1 MDPNH
6 RTAACQLLAADK
18 RRLGLPLEDVRRIDA
33 YLANTWGITMPLPS
47 EQWEK
52 RFAELADVELAA
64 DYWELHDELASCYVS
79 ESPVP
84 IKLEAAF
91 YNVLADGR
99 ISGLVHSQKR
109 TEILDAGCL
118 LLHLIRELGITG
130 PILDV
135 GCHTGHHAHLL
146 AQETSAEI
154 HGIDLCSKA
163 IEAAQVKTHGSPRL
177 TFSVG
182 SLAQQAVT
190 ERYELV
196 YAVRSINLDKSATR
210 QISSALRPG
219 GIAAILTRYS
229 PDASQRARKMIRESR
244 LGWGFSDVVGG
255 WVGEERGYEAGPVV
269 VLIKDGSLGIP
280 ADYVEQA
287 QSVWTEYFRDYAN
300 APNTPWPEKTQAYSR
315 GHWKQISDR

>member
-135 GCHTGHHAHLL
+135 GCHTGHGH
-146 AQETSAEI
+146 
-154 HGIDLCSKA
+154 
-163 IEAAQVKTHGSPRL
+163 
-177 TFSVG
+177 VG
-182 SLAQQAVT
+182 NSTQP
-190 ERYELV
+190 
-196 YAVRSINLDKSATR
+196 VRK
-210 QISSALRPG
+210 G
-219 GIAAILTRYS
+219 
-229 PDASQRARKMIRESR
+229 
-244 LGWGFSDVVGG
+244 
-255 WVGEERGYEAGPVV
+255 
-269 VLIKDGSLGIP
+269 
-280 ADYVEQA
+280 
-287 QSVWTEYFRDYAN
+287 
-300 APNTPWPEKTQAYSR
+300 
-315 GHWKQISDR
+315 